1 MLSAIALRVIAMTF
15 RIDEL
20 AAQTRT
26 KVDTIRFYQAKGLLH
41 PPRKEGRAAHYSQ
54 EHVDR
59 LARIRELKAKGFT
72 LASIKRLLDGA
83 LDEADARLAD
93 RITGSGDEVPG
104 RLMTLE
110 ELAERTGVSVILLQ
124 AVERE
129 GLIEAIE
136 EGDRLLYTEADAAVL
151 ARGLELLSSGLP
163 LSELLSLAREQDR
176 VMRESARRAVDV
188 FIRFVRDPL
197 LAEEGDAD
205 AAARRLVDA
214 FNTMLPATADLVARH
229 FERLL
234 IREGLARLAESA
246 EEEEMDS
253 VRHEVEGTR

>member
-1 MLSAIALRVIAMTF
+1 MTF

-20 AAQTRT
+20 AAQTGT
-26 KVDTIRFYQAKGLLH
+26 TVDTIRFYQAKGLLD
-41 PPRKEGRAAHYSQ
+41 PPRKEGRVALYSK
-54 EHVDR
+54 EHVER
-59 LARIRELKAKGFT
+59 LERIRELKAEGFT
-72 LASIKRLLDGA
+72 LASIKRLLAGD
-83 LDEADARLAD
+83 LDEADARLVD
-93 RITGSGDEVPG
+93 TIVGSTSAAASG

-110 ELAERTGVSVILLQ
+110 VLAARTGISPTLLE

-136 EGDRLLYTEADAAVL
+136 EGGQLLYTEADATAI

-163 LSELLSLAREQDR
+163 LSELLSLAREHDR
-176 VMRESARRAVDV
+176 MMRQIAQRAVDV

-197 LAEEGDAD
+197 IAEESDPDD
-205 AAARRLVDA
+205 AAARLVDA
-214 FNTMLPATADLVARH
+214 FNTMLPATADLVSRH

-246 EEEEMDS
+246 GEAEMDA
-253 VRHEVEGTR
+253 VRNEVEGTR